1 MHTKRKHLHLQMSQ
15 PLTGAQPAVACC
27 AFDDGPREEL
37 RGFSFGYFY
46 FYFWFKSV
54 SPSSARGQMT
64 PV

>member
-1 MHTKRKHLHLQMSQ
+1 MHSKRKQAHLQMSQ
-15 PLTGAQPAVACC
+15 PMTGAQPAVACY
-27 AFDDGPREEL
+27 AFDRNPRDQW

-54 SPSSARGQMT
+54 SPSSARGQMI